1 MKRSE
6 MKKQTIFR
14 DYNCSDAEL
23 YVLAMEVAQLV
34 QKDADRFAKMG
45 IDAARLTA
53 YRDICQRFKE
63 CPDDDEMIGEQM
75 VFTEKKN
82 AACDELR
89 NAIRAVM
96 NRVATIFSNR
106 TGRYRKFGTA
116 KMGDMS
122 DAQLLFCGRRVAR
135 VARQQM
141 PLLDGSGLL
150 EGHIL
155 RVQDAVETMERRMN
169 LQQDKLHDRDIA
181 VELRSVTGNQLYSEF
196 VAICHIGK
204 LIWKPEVRAKYE
216 HFVIFESNNE
226 QKKARKKKLEEENK
240 KTE

>member
-23 YVLAMEVAQLV
+23 YVLGMEILQLV
-34 QKDADRFAKMG
+34 RKDADRFAKMG
-45 IDAARLTA
+45 IDETRLTA
-53 YRDICQRFKE
+53 YTHICQRFKD
-63 CPDDDEMIGEQM
+63 CPDDDEMVGEQM

-82 AACDELR
+82 AAVDELQ

-96 NRVATIFSNR
+96 NRVATVFSNR
-106 TGRYRKFGTA
+106 TGRYRQFGTA

-122 DAQLLFCGRRVAR
+122 DPQLLFCGRRVVR

-141 PLLDGSGLL
+141 PLLEGSGLL
-150 EGHIL
+150 DGHNL
-155 RVQDAVETMERRMN
+155 RVQEAVETLERRMN

-181 VELRSVTGNQLYSEF
+181 VELRSVTGNELYREF

-204 LIWKPEVRAKYE
+204 MIWKPEVRAKYE
-216 HFVIFESNNE
+216 HFVIYESNNE
-226 QKKARKKKLEEENK
+226 QKKARKKKLEEGK
-240 KTE
+240 L